1 MERDRKGG
9 PEDDLSLR
17 DTAVWSHEIPD
28 ARLRFLGLQ
37 VSQEKYHDR
46 QIPFSIGLFGALE
59 GQNLCHIVSLTVW
72 IMGPEQFLGIGV
84 SFDRLIDGQSTLL
97 LGGDYIKGIKQPFP
111 TARQL
116 DFSIDSRSGER
127 ITGVDV
133 YSLLGF
139 HGEYCGLLGF
149 SVRTS
154 TNFGYLELESI
165 RRGLLIPEMY
175 EGSHKLRPKRRI
187 PA

>member
-1 MERDRKGG
+1 MK
-9 PEDDLSLR
+9 
-17 DTAVWSHEIPD
+17 
-28 ARLRFLGLQ
+28 
-37 VSQEKYHDR
+37 
-46 QIPFSIGLFGALE
+46 
-59 GQNLCHIVSLTVW
+59 LTVW
-72 IMGPEQFLGIGV
+72 IMEPEQLLGIGI

-97 LGGDYIKGIKQPFP
+97 LGGDYIKGIKQP

-139 HGEYCGLLGF
+139 YGEDSGLLGF

-154 TNFGYLELESI
+154 SDFGNLELESI
-165 RRGLLIPEMY
+165 RRELLIPEIY
-175 EGSHKLRPKRRI
+175 KGSHKSRPDRRI
-187 PA
+187 PT